1 MQNSLYKSI
10 KEADNLRRL
19 YVFNKIRGQ
28 TKMKKVGFIGLGI
41 MGKPMAL
48 NLLKAGIDTIVY
60 DVNPKAVEV
69 LVEAG
74 AKAAISPK
82 ELAAGSDVVI
92 TIVPNAAIVK
102 SLLEGE
108 DGILAGAK
116 PGTVIVDMSSV
127 SPVDSQKF
135 AEAAAKYDCP
145 FLDSPVSGGEPG
157 AINAT
162 LAYMIGG
169 DEAVVEDIKDVFL
182 AMGKSVTVIGPN
194 GSGSVAKLANQ
205 IIVNLNIAAVSE
217 ALVLAQKAGADP
229 EKVYQAIR
237 GGLAG
242 SVVLDAKAPMMFN
255 RNFKPGGTLAIN
267 LKDITNVM
275 DTAQSLDVPLLL
287 TSQLK
292 QIMHSL
298 KADGHIMDDHAG
310 IVQFYEKA
318 AGVEVKKHS

>member
-1 MQNSLYKSI
+1 
-10 KEADNLRRL
+10 
-19 YVFNKIRGQ
+19 
-28 TKMKKVGFIGLGI
+28 MKKVGFIGLGI
-41 MGKPMAL
+41 MGKPMVL
-48 NLLKAGIDTIVY
+48 NLLKAGIETTVY
-60 DVNPKAVEV
+60 DVNPKAVQA

-74 AKAAISPK
+74 AKAATSPK

-116 PGTVIVDMSSV
+116 AGTVIVDMSSV

-135 AEAAAKYDCP
+135 AEVAAKYDCP

-169 DEAVVEDIKDVFL
+169 DEAVVEEIKDIFL

-242 SVVLDAKAPMMFN
+242 SVVLDAKAPMMYN

-310 IVQFYEKA
+310 IVQFYEKL
-318 AGVEVKKHS
+318 AGVEVKKGS

>member
-1 MQNSLYKSI
+1 
-10 KEADNLRRL
+10 
-19 YVFNKIRGQ
+19 
-28 TKMKKVGFIGLGI
+28 MKKVGFIGLGI
-41 MGKPMAL
+41 MGKPMVL
-48 NLLKAGIDTIVY
+48 NLLKAGVDTTVY
-60 DVNPKAVEV
+60 DINAKAVEA
-69 LVEAG
+69 LAEAG
-74 AKAAISPK
+74 AKAAASPK
-82 ELAAGSDVVI
+82 ELAVGSDVVI
-92 TIVPNAAIVK
+92 TIVPNAAIVE
-102 SLLEGE
+102 SLLEAE
-108 DGILAGAK
+108 DGILAGVR
-116 PGTVIVDMSSV
+116 PGTIIVDMSSV
-127 SPVDSQKF
+127 SPVASQKF
-135 AEAAAKYDCP
+135 AKMVEKHGCS

-157 AINAT
+157 AINGT

-169 DEAVVEDIKDVFL
+169 DEAVVETIRDVFL
-182 AMGKSVTVIGPN
+182 AMGKSITVVGPN

-205 IIVNLNIAAVSE
+205 VIVNLNIAAVAE

-255 RNFKPGGTLAIN
+255 RDFKPGGTLAIN

-298 KADGHIMDDHAG
+298 KADGHIMDDHSG
-310 IVQFYEKA
+310 IVQFYEKV
-318 AGVEVKKHS
+318 AGVEVKKGN

>member
-1 MQNSLYKSI
+1 
-10 KEADNLRRL
+10 
-19 YVFNKIRGQ
+19 
-28 TKMKKVGFIGLGI
+28 MKKVGFIGLGI

-60 DVNPKAVEV
+60 DVNPKAVEA

-74 AKAAISPK
+74 AKAATSPK
-82 ELAAGSDVVI
+82 ELAVSSDVVI

-102 SLLEGE
+102 SLLEAE
-108 DGILAGAK
+108 DGILAGVK

-135 AEAAAKYDCP
+135 AETAAKYDCP

-169 DEAVVEDIKDVFL
+169 DEAVVEKIKDIFL

-242 SVVLDAKAPMMFN
+242 SVVLDAKAPMMYN

-310 IVQFYEKA
+310 IVQFYEKL
-318 AGVEVKKHS
+318 AGVEVKKDS

>member
-1 MQNSLYKSI
+1 
-10 KEADNLRRL
+10 
-19 YVFNKIRGQ
+19 
-28 TKMKKVGFIGLGI
+28 MKKIGFVGLGI
-41 MGKPMAL
+41 MGKPMVL
-48 NLLKAGIDTIVY
+48 NLLKAGIDTTVY
-60 DVNPKAVEV
+60 DINAKAVEA

-74 AKAAISPK
+74 AKAAASPK

-92 TIVPNAAIVK
+92 TIVPNAAIVE
-102 SLLEGE
+102 SLLEAE
-108 DGILAGAK
+108 DGILAGVK
-116 PGTVIVDMSSV
+116 PGTIIVDMSSV
-127 SPVDSQKF
+127 SPVASQKF
-135 AEAAAKYDCP
+135 AKTVEKHGCS

-169 DEAVVEDIKDVFL
+169 DEAVVEKIRDVFL
-182 AMGKSVTVIGPN
+182 AMGKSITVVGPN

-205 IIVNLNIAAVSE
+205 VIVNLNIAAVAE

-255 RNFKPGGTLAIN
+255 RDFKPGGTLAIN

-298 KADGHIMDDHAG
+298 KADGHIMDDHSG
-310 IVQFYEKA
+310 IVQFYEKV
-318 AGVEVKKHS
+318 AGVEVKKGS

>member
-1 MQNSLYKSI
+1 M
-10 KEADNLRRL
+10 R
-19 YVFNKIRGQ
+19 
-28 TKMKKVGFIGLGI
+28 KVGFIGLGI

-60 DVNPKAVEV
+60 DVNPKAVEA

-74 AKAAISPK
+74 AKAATSPK
-82 ELAAGSDVVI
+82 ELAAVSDVVI

-102 SLLEGE
+102 SLLEAE

-127 SPVDSQKF
+127 SPVDSQKL
-135 AEAAAKYDCP
+135 AAAAAKYDCP

-162 LAYMIGG
+162 LSYMIGG
-169 DEAVVEDIKDVFL
+169 DEAVVEKIKDVFL

-205 IIVNLNIAAVSE
+205 IIVNLTIAAVSE

-229 EKVYQAIR
+229 ERVYQAIR

-242 SVVLDAKAPMMFN
+242 SAVLDAKAPMMYN

-298 KADGHIMDDHAG
+298 KADGHIMDDHGG
-310 IVQFYEKA
+310 IVQFYEKI

>member
-1 MQNSLYKSI
+1 ML
-10 KEADNLRRL
+10 
-19 YVFNKIRGQ
+19 
-28 TKMKKVGFIGLGI
+28 KVGFVGLGI
-41 MGKPMAL
+41 MGRPMAL
-48 NLLKAGIDTIVY
+48 NLLKAGIDTTVY
-60 DVNPKAVEV
+60 DINAKAVEV

-74 AKAAISPK
+74 AKAASSPK
-82 ELAAGSDVVI
+82 ELAADSDVVI

-102 SLLEGE
+102 SLLEAE
-108 DGILAGAK
+108 DGILAGVK
-116 PGTVIVDMSSV
+116 PGTIIVDMSSV
-127 SPVDSQKF
+127 SPVASQEF
-135 AEAAAKYDCP
+135 AAAAAKHDCP

-169 DEAVVEDIKDVFL
+169 DEAVVEKMKDVFL
-182 AMGKSVTVIGPN
+182 AMGKSITVVGGN

-217 ALVLAQKAGADP
+217 ALVLAAKAGADP

-242 SVVLDAKAPMMFN
+242 SVVLDAKAPMMVA

-275 DTAQSLDVPLLL
+275 DTAQSLDVPLIL

-298 KADGHIMDDHAG
+298 KADGHIMDDHGG
-310 IVQFYEKA
+310 IVQFYEKL
-318 AGVEVKKHS
+318 AGVEVRAGGIKK

>member
-1 MQNSLYKSI
+1 
-10 KEADNLRRL
+10 
-19 YVFNKIRGQ
+19 
-28 TKMKKVGFIGLGI
+28 MKKVGFVGLGI
-41 MGKPMAL
+41 MGKPMVL
-48 NLLKAGIDTIVY
+48 NLLKAGIDTTVY
-60 DVNPKAVEV
+60 DINATAVEA

-74 AKAAISPK
+74 AKAAASPK

-92 TIVPNAAIVK
+92 TIVPNAAIVE
-102 SLLEGE
+102 SLLEAE
-108 DGILAGAK
+108 DGILAGVK
-116 PGTVIVDMSSV
+116 PGTIIVDMSSV
-127 SPVDSQKF
+127 SPVASQKF
-135 AEAAAKYDCP
+135 AKTVEKHGCS

-169 DEAVVEDIKDVFL
+169 DEAVVEKIRDVFL
-182 AMGKSVTVIGPN
+182 AMGKSITVVGPN

-205 IIVNLNIAAVSE
+205 VIVNLNIAAVAE

-255 RNFKPGGTLAIN
+255 RDFKPGGTLAIN

-298 KADGHIMDDHAG
+298 KADGHIMDDHSG
-310 IVQFYEKA
+310 IVQFYEKV
-318 AGVEVKKHS
+318 AGVEVKKGS

>member
-1 MQNSLYKSI
+1 
-10 KEADNLRRL
+10 
-19 YVFNKIRGQ
+19 
-28 TKMKKVGFIGLGI
+28 MKKVGFIGLGI

-60 DVNPKAVEV
+60 DVNPKAVEA

-74 AKAAISPK
+74 AKAATSPK
-82 ELAAGSDVVI
+82 ELAVSSDVVI

-102 SLLEGE
+102 SLLEAE
-108 DGILAGAK
+108 DGILAGVK

-135 AEAAAKYDCP
+135 AETAAKYDCP

-169 DEAVVEDIKDVFL
+169 DEAVVEKIKDVFL

-217 ALVLAQKAGADP
+217 ALVLAQKAGANP

-242 SVVLDAKAPMMFN
+242 SVVLDAKAPMMYN

-310 IVQFYEKA
+310 IVQFYEKL
-318 AGVEVKKHS
+318 AGVEVKKDS

>member
-1 MQNSLYKSI
+1 ML
-10 KEADNLRRL
+10 
-19 YVFNKIRGQ
+19 
-28 TKMKKVGFIGLGI
+28 KVGFVGLGI
-41 MGKPMAL
+41 MGRPMAL
-48 NLLKAGIDTIVY
+48 NLLKAGIDTTVY
-60 DVNPKAVEV
+60 DINAKAVEV

-74 AKAAISPK
+74 AKAASSPK
-82 ELAAGSDVVI
+82 ELAASSDVVI

-102 SLLEGE
+102 SLLEAE
-108 DGILAGAK
+108 DGILAGVK
-116 PGTVIVDMSSV
+116 PGTIIVDMSSV
-127 SPVDSQKF
+127 SPVASQEF
-135 AEAAAKYDCP
+135 AAAAAKHDCP

-169 DEAVVEDIKDVFL
+169 DEAVVEKMKDVFL
-182 AMGKSVTVIGPN
+182 AMGKSITVVGGN

-205 IIVNLNIAAVSE
+205 VIVNLNIAAVSE
-217 ALVLAQKAGADP
+217 ALVLAAKAGADP

-242 SVVLDAKAPMMFN
+242 SVVLDAKAPMMVA
-255 RNFKPGGTLAIN
+255 RNFKAGGTLAIN

-275 DTAQSLDVPLLL
+275 DTAQSLDVPLIL

-298 KADGHIMDDHAG
+298 KADGHIMDDHGG
-310 IVQFYEKA
+310 IVQFYEKL
-318 AGVEVKKHS
+318 AGVEVRAGGIKK

>member
-1 MQNSLYKSI
+1 
-10 KEADNLRRL
+10 
-19 YVFNKIRGQ
+19 
-28 TKMKKVGFIGLGI
+28 LGI
-41 MGKPMAL
+41 MGKPMVL
-48 NLLKAGIDTIVY
+48 NLLKAGIDTTVY
-60 DVNPKAVEV
+60 DINATAVEA

-74 AKAAISPK
+74 AKAAASPK

-92 TIVPNAAIVK
+92 TIVPNAAIVE
-102 SLLEGE
+102 SLLEAE
-108 DGILAGAK
+108 DGILAGVK
-116 PGTVIVDMSSV
+116 PGTIIVDMSSV
-127 SPVDSQKF
+127 SPVASQKF
-135 AEAAAKYDCP
+135 AKTVEKHGCS

-169 DEAVVEDIKDVFL
+169 DEAVVEKIRDVFL
-182 AMGKSVTVIGPN
+182 AMGKSITVVGPN

-205 IIVNLNIAAVSE
+205 VIVNLNIAAVAE

-255 RNFKPGGTLAIN
+255 RDFKPGGTLAIN

-298 KADGHIMDDHAG
+298 KADGHIMDDHSG
-310 IVQFYEKA
+310 IVQFYEKV
-318 AGVEVKKHS
+318 AGVEVKKGS

>member
-1 MQNSLYKSI
+1 MT
-10 KEADNLRRL
+10 R
-19 YVFNKIRGQ
+19 
-28 TKMKKVGFIGLGI
+28 VGFIGLGI
-41 MGKPMAL
+41 MGRPMAL
-48 NLLKAGIDTIVY
+48 NLLKAGIETTVFDI
-60 DVNPKAVEV
+60 DAKAIEV
-69 LVEAG
+69 LAQAG
-74 AKAAISPK
+74 AKAAASPK
-82 ELAAGSDVVI
+82 ELAAGADVVI
-92 TIVPNAAIVK
+92 TIVPNAAIVE
-102 SLLEGE
+102 SLLTAE

-116 PGTVIVDMSSV
+116 PGTILVDMSSV
-127 SPVDSQKF
+127 SPVASQKF
-135 AEAAAKYDCP
+135 AKLAAQYDCP

-169 DEAVVEDIKDVFL
+169 EEAVVEKIKDVFL
-182 AMGKSVTVIGPN
+182 AMGKSITVVGPN

-205 IIVNLNIAAVSE
+205 VIVNLNIAAVAE

-229 EKVYQAIR
+229 EKVYNAVR

-287 TSQLK
+287 TGQLK

-298 KADGHIMDDHAG
+298 KADGHIMDDHSG
-310 IVQFYEKA
+310 IVQFYEKV
-318 AGVEVKKHS
+318 AGVQVKKGS

>member
-1 MQNSLYKSI
+1 M
-10 KEADNLRRL
+10 
-19 YVFNKIRGQ
+19 V
-28 TKMKKVGFIGLGI
+28 KVGFIGLGI
-41 MGKPMAL
+41 MGKPMVM
-48 NLLKAGIDTIVY
+48 NLLKGGWTTTVY
-60 DVNPKAVEV
+60 DINREAVNQ

-74 AKAAISPK
+74 ALAATSPK

-102 SLLEGE
+102 TLLDAP

-116 PGTVIVDMSSV
+116 PGTAIIDMSSV

-135 AEAAAKYDCP
+135 AAMTKEKGCP

-157 AINAT
+157 AINGT
-162 LAYMIGG
+162 LAFMIGG
-169 DEAVVEDIKDVFL
+169 DEAVVEKYRPVL
-182 AMGKSVTVIGPN
+182 MSMGKTITVVGPS

-205 IIVNLNIAAVSE
+205 VIVNLNIAAVAE
-217 ALVLAQKAGADP
+217 ALILAQKAGADP

-242 SVVLDAKAPMMFN
+242 SVVLDAKAPMMYS

-275 DTAQSLDVPLLL
+275 DTAQSLDVPLVL
-287 TSQLK
+287 TAQLK

-298 KADGHIMDDHAG
+298 KADGHIMDDHSG
-310 IVQFYEKA
+310 IVQFYEKISGIKVK
-318 AGVEVKKHS
+318 AGSK

>member
-1 MQNSLYKSI
+1 ML
-10 KEADNLRRL
+10 
-19 YVFNKIRGQ
+19 
-28 TKMKKVGFIGLGI
+28 KVGFVGLGI
-41 MGKPMAL
+41 MGRPMAL
-48 NLLKAGIDTIVY
+48 NLLKAGIDTTVY
-60 DVNPKAVEV
+60 DINAKAVEV

-74 AKAAISPK
+74 AKAASSPK

-92 TIVPNAAIVK
+92 TIVPNSAIVK
-102 SLLEGE
+102 SLLEAE
-108 DGILAGAK
+108 DGILAGVK
-116 PGTVIVDMSSV
+116 PGTIIVDMSSV
-127 SPVDSQKF
+127 SPVASKEF
-135 AEAAAKYDCP
+135 ATAAAKHECP

-169 DEAVVEDIKDVFL
+169 DEAVVEKMKDVFL
-182 AMGKSVTVIGPN
+182 AMGKSITVVGGN

-217 ALVLAQKAGADP
+217 ALVLAAKAGADP

-242 SVVLDAKAPMMFN
+242 SVVLDAKAPMMVA
-255 RNFKPGGTLAIN
+255 RNFKAGGTLAIN

-275 DTAQSLDVPLLL
+275 DTAQSLDVPLIL

-298 KADGHIMDDHAG
+298 KADGHIMDDHGG
-310 IVQFYEKA
+310 IVQFYEKL
-318 AGVEVKKHS
+318 AGVEVRAGGIK

>member
-1 MQNSLYKSI
+1 M
-10 KEADNLRRL
+10 R
-19 YVFNKIRGQ
+19 
-28 TKMKKVGFIGLGI
+28 KVGFVGLGI
-41 MGKPMAL
+41 MGKPMVL
-48 NLLKAGIDTIVY
+48 NLLKAGMDTTVY
-60 DVNPKAVEV
+60 DINAKAVEA

-74 AKAAISPK
+74 AKAAASPK

-92 TIVPNAAIVK
+92 TIVPNSAIVE
-102 SLLEGE
+102 SLLEAE
-108 DGILAGAK
+108 DGILAGVK
-116 PGTVIVDMSSV
+116 PGTIIVDMSSV
-127 SPVDSQKF
+127 SPVASQKF
-135 AEAAAKYDCP
+135 AKTVEKHGCS

-169 DEAVVEDIKDVFL
+169 DEAVVEKIRDVFL
-182 AMGKSVTVIGPN
+182 AMGKSITVVGPN

-205 IIVNLNIAAVSE
+205 IIVNLNIAAVAE

-255 RNFKPGGTLAIN
+255 RDFKPGGTLAIN

-298 KADGHIMDDHAG
+298 KADGHIMDDHSG
-310 IVQFYEKA
+310 IVQFYEKV
-318 AGVEVKKHS
+318 AGVEVRKGS

>member
-1 MQNSLYKSI
+1 
-10 KEADNLRRL
+10 
-19 YVFNKIRGQ
+19 
-28 TKMKKVGFIGLGI
+28 MKKVGFVGLGI
-41 MGKPMAL
+41 MGKPMVL
-48 NLLKAGIDTIVY
+48 NLLKAGIDTTVY
-60 DVNPKAVEV
+60 DINATAVEA

-74 AKAAISPK
+74 AKAAASPK

-92 TIVPNAAIVK
+92 TIVPNAAIVE
-102 SLLEGE
+102 SLLEAE
-108 DGILAGAK
+108 DGILAGVK
-116 PGTVIVDMSSV
+116 PGTIIVDMSSV
-127 SPVDSQKF
+127 SPVASQKF
-135 AEAAAKYDCP
+135 AKTVEKHGCS

-169 DEAVVEDIKDVFL
+169 DEAVVEKIRDVFL
-182 AMGKSVTVIGPN
+182 AMGKSITVVGPN

-205 IIVNLNIAAVSE
+205 IIVNLNIAAVAE

-255 RNFKPGGTLAIN
+255 RDFKPGGTLAIN

-298 KADGHIMDDHAG
+298 KADGHIMDDHSG
-310 IVQFYEKA
+310 IVQFYEKV
-318 AGVEVKKHS
+318 AGVEVKKGS

>member
-1 MQNSLYKSI
+1 M
-10 KEADNLRRL
+10 
-19 YVFNKIRGQ
+19 
-28 TKMKKVGFIGLGI
+28 TKVGFIGLGI
-41 MGKPMAL
+41 MGKPMVL
-48 NLLKAGIDTIVY
+48 NLLKAGIATTVY
-60 DVNPKAVEV
+60 DINAQAVQAV
-69 LVEAG
+69 VEAG
-74 AKAAISPK
+74 AKAAASPK
-82 ELAAGSDVVI
+82 ELATVSDVVI
-92 TIVPNAAIVK
+92 TIVPNAAIVE
-102 SLLEGE
+102 SVLAAD
-108 DGILAGAK
+108 DGVLAGVK
-116 PGTVIVDMSSV
+116 PGTIIVDMSSV
-127 SPVDSQKF
+127 SPVASQKF
-135 AEAAAKYDCP
+135 AKMAAERECP

-157 AINAT
+157 AINGT

-169 DEAVVEDIKDVFL
+169 EEAVVEKIKDVFL
-182 AMGKSVTVIGPN
+182 AMGKSITVVGPN

-298 KADGHIMDDHAG
+298 KADGHIMDDHSG

-318 AGVEVKKHS
+318 AGVVVKKGS

>member
-1 MQNSLYKSI
+1 M
-10 KEADNLRRL
+10 
-19 YVFNKIRGQ
+19 
-28 TKMKKVGFIGLGI
+28 TKVGFIGLGI

-48 NLLKAGIDTIVY
+48 NLLKAGIDTTVY
-60 DVNPKAVEV
+60 DINAKAVEV
-69 LVEAG
+69 LAEAG
-74 AKAAISPK
+74 AKTAVSPK
-82 ELAAGSDVVI
+82 QLAAASDIVI
-92 TIVPNAAIVK
+92 TIVPNATIVE
-102 SLLEGE
+102 SLLTAE
-108 DGILAGAK
+108 DGILAGVK
-116 PGTVIVDMSSV
+116 PGTIIIDMSSV
-127 SPVDSQKF
+127 SPVASQKF
-135 AEAAAKYDCP
+135 AEMAGKKQCP

-169 DEAVVEDIKDVFL
+169 DETVVEKMKDVFL
-182 AMGKSVTVIGPN
+182 AMGKSITVVGPN

-229 EKVYQAIR
+229 EKVYNAIR

-275 DTAQSLDVPLLL
+275 DTAQSLDVPLML

-298 KADGHIMDDHAG
+298 KADGHIMDDHSG

-318 AGVEVKKHS
+318 AGVVVKKGS

>member
-1 MQNSLYKSI
+1 M
-10 KEADNLRRL
+10 R
-19 YVFNKIRGQ
+19 
-28 TKMKKVGFIGLGI
+28 KVGFIGLGI

-48 NLLKAGIDTIVY
+48 NLLKAGIDTTVFDI
-60 DVNPKAVEV
+60 NTKAVEA
-69 LVEAG
+69 LAEAG
-74 AKAAISPK
+74 AKVAASPK
-82 ELAAGSDVVI
+82 ELAASSDVVI

-108 DGILAGAK
+108 NGILAGAK

-127 SPVDSQKF
+127 SPVDSQNF
-135 AEAAAKYDCP
+135 AAAAAKYDCS

-169 DEAVVEDIKDVFL
+169 DEAVVEKIKDVFL
-182 AMGKSVTVIGPN
+182 AMGKSVTVVGPS

-242 SVVLDAKAPMMFN
+242 SAVLDAKAPMMYN

-298 KADGHIMDDHAG
+298 KADGHIMDDHGG
-310 IVQFYEKA
+310 IVQFYEKL
-318 AGVEVKKHS
+318 AGVEVKKGS

>member
-1 MQNSLYKSI
+1 
-10 KEADNLRRL
+10 
-19 YVFNKIRGQ
+19 
-28 TKMKKVGFIGLGI
+28 MKKVGFVGLGI
-41 MGKPMAL
+41 MGKPMVL
-48 NLLKAGIDTIVY
+48 NLLKAGIDTTVY
-60 DVNPKAVEV
+60 DINAKAVEA

-74 AKAAISPK
+74 AKAAASPK

-92 TIVPNAAIVK
+92 TIVPNAAIVE
-102 SLLEGE
+102 SLLEAE
-108 DGILAGAK
+108 DGILAGVK
-116 PGTVIVDMSSV
+116 PGTIIVDMSSV
-127 SPVDSQKF
+127 SPVASQKF
-135 AEAAAKYDCP
+135 AKTVEKHGCS

-169 DEAVVEDIKDVFL
+169 DEAVVEKIRDVFL
-182 AMGKSVTVIGPN
+182 AMGKSITVVGPN

-205 IIVNLNIAAVSE
+205 VIVNLNIAAVAE

-255 RNFKPGGTLAIN
+255 RDFKPGGTLAIN

-298 KADGHIMDDHAG
+298 KADGHIMDDHSG
-310 IVQFYEKA
+310 IVQFYEKV
-318 AGVEVKKHS
+318 AGVEVKKGS

>member
-1 MQNSLYKSI
+1 ML
-10 KEADNLRRL
+10 
-19 YVFNKIRGQ
+19 
-28 TKMKKVGFIGLGI
+28 KVGFVGLGI
-41 MGKPMAL
+41 MGRPMAL
-48 NLLKAGIDTIVY
+48 NLLKAGIDTTVY
-60 DVNPKAVEV
+60 DINAKAVEV

-74 AKAAISPK
+74 AKAASSPK

-102 SLLEGE
+102 SLLEAE
-108 DGILAGAK
+108 DGILAGVK
-116 PGTVIVDMSSV
+116 PGTIIVDMSSV
-127 SPVDSQKF
+127 SPVASKEF
-135 AEAAAKYDCP
+135 AAAAAKHDCP

-169 DEAVVEDIKDVFL
+169 DEAVVEKMKDVFL
-182 AMGKSVTVIGPN
+182 AMGKSITVVGGN

-205 IIVNLNIAAVSE
+205 VIVNLNIAAVSE
-217 ALVLAQKAGADP
+217 ALVLAAKAGADP

-242 SVVLDAKAPMMFN
+242 SVVLDAKAPMMVA
-255 RNFKPGGTLAIN
+255 RNFKAGGTLAIN

-275 DTAQSLDVPLLL
+275 DTAQSLDVPLIL

-298 KADGHIMDDHAG
+298 KADGHIMDDHGG
-310 IVQFYEKA
+310 IVQFYEKL
-318 AGVEVKKHS
+318 AGVEVRAGGIKK